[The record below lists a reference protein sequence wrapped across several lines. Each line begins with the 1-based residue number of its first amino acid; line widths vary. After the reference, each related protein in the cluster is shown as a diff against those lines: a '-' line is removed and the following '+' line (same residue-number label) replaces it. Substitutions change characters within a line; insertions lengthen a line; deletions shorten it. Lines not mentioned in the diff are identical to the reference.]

1 MKNAKMRTGIILG
14 VIVLLVLIVG
24 VGAVTVVPAGHTGV
38 VVTMGKVSDRVLDEG
53 MHFKMP
59 FVQQVVMMNNKI
71 QKTEIDSNGVS
82 KDLQTVSSGVAI
94 NYHINKDDSAVIYR
108 TIGEG
113 YADTVLQ
120 PAIQESMKAITAQYT
135 AEELITKR
143 SAVGEE
149 IGATLAEKVQE
160 YGILIDKF
168 NIINFDFSAE
178 FNDAIEQKQVAE
190 QNKLRAETEKEQKII
205 EAQADAEQKVIAAK
219 AEADTIRQK
228 AEAEADA
235 NEKIN
240 ASLNENVL
248 KYQQIEKW
256 NGEYPNVVSSDSS
269 ILVGVSSGDDT
280 AAAADAAN
288 YAKLQST
295 RNRAAAIPA
304 AVSFSEEENRHEKTA
319 DFRTKGRTGRKA
331 GCPAS
336 ALAQQKAVH
345 RAVRSDAI
353 AGQAAHPDRP
363 RGGVGLW
370 HIRHRDQKLSRHH
383 HRDGTQ
389 GVLDAGAA
397 RKAV

>member
-24 VGAVTVVPAGHTGV
+24 AGAVTVVPAGHTGV

-53 MHFKMP
+53 MHFKLP

-219 AEADTIRQK
+219 AEAD
-228 AEAEADA
+228 A

-288 YAKLQST
+288 
-295 RNRAAAIPA
+295 
-304 AVSFSEEENRHEKTA
+304 
-319 DFRTKGRTGRKA
+319 
-331 GCPAS
+331 S
-336 ALAQQKAVH
+336 AN
-345 RAVRSDAI
+345 
-353 AGQAAHPDRP
+353 
-363 RGGVGLW
+363 
-370 HIRHRDQKLSRHH
+370 
-383 HRDGTQ
+383 
-389 GVLDAGAA
+389 
-397 RKAV
+397 

>member
-1 MKNAKMRTGIILG
+1 MKNNKLRNGILIG
-14 VIVLLVLIVG
+14 AVVLLALIAG
-24 VGAVTVVPAGHTGV
+24 TSAVTIVPAGHTGV
-38 VVTMGKVSDRVLDEG
+38 IVTMGKVSDRVLSEG
-53 MHFKMP
+53 MHLKVP
-59 FVQQVVMMNNKI
+59 FAQQIVMMNNKI

-94 NYHINKDDSAVIYR
+94 NYHINKDDSAKSYQS
-108 TIGEG
+108 IGEG

-168 NIINFDFSAE
+168 NIINFDFSEE
-178 FNDAIEQKQVAE
+178 FNAAIEQKQVAE
-190 QNKLRAETEKEQKII
+190 QNKLRAETEKEQKVI

-219 AEADTIRQK
+219 AEADAIRQK
-228 AEAEADA
+228 AEAEAEA

-269 ILVGVSSGDDT
+269 ILVDASSG
-280 AAAADAAN
+280 
-288 YAKLQST
+288 
-295 RNRAAAIPA
+295 RAASTQPA
-304 AVSFSEEENRHEKTA
+304 EN
-319 DFRTKGRTGRKA
+319 A
-331 GCPAS
+331 GE
-336 ALAQQKAVH
+336 
-345 RAVRSDAI
+345 
-353 AGQAAHPDRP
+353 
-363 RGGVGLW
+363 
-370 HIRHRDQKLSRHH
+370 
-383 HRDGTQ
+383 
-389 GVLDAGAA
+389 
-397 RKAV
+397 